1 MSAPAQGIDHH
12 RGSEPLLP
20 ASSPLRTG
28 LFIALSLSMFL
39 AVNSLWHYLGTG
51 RWVDL
56 SVQAFRRDLASPLG
70 QTFLQPLGVLSYPWM
85 ILVNGLL
92 LGIMI
97 FTLGIVKTVL
107 VVLLV
112 FIGFI
117 IGKSRDED
125 ISVIE
130 AFVRFFTNRDSE

>member
-1 MSAPAQGIDHH
+1 MD
-12 RGSEPLLP
+12 
-20 ASSPLRTG
+20 
-28 LFIALSLSMFL
+28 FLSY
-39 AVNSLWHYLGTG
+39 V
-51 RWVDL
+51 
-56 SVQAFRRDLASPLG
+56 RDLINNNPGKTIGSA
-70 QTFLQPLGVLSYPWM
+70 
-85 ILVNGLL
+85 IGLIV
-92 LGIMI
+92 GIMI
-97 FTLGIVKTVL
+97 FTLGIVKTIL